1 MRKLIKYIK
10 HLFSRSKIQKAVYDE
25 DLISLLES
33 LSLLDSVKAGYYK
46 CEECNCKITIE
57 NIGSL
62 FKRKN
67 EIKFKC
73 NKIDCM
79 NNQ

>member
-1 MRKLIKYIK
+1 M
-10 HLFSRSKIQKAVYDE
+10 HLFSRSKTQKAVYDE

-33 LSLLDSVKAGYYK
+33 LGVLDAVNAGNYK
-46 CEECNCKITIE
+46 CDECNCTITIE

-62 FKRKN
+62 YKKGN

-73 NKIDCM
+73 NKIDCLS
-79 NNQ
+79 N